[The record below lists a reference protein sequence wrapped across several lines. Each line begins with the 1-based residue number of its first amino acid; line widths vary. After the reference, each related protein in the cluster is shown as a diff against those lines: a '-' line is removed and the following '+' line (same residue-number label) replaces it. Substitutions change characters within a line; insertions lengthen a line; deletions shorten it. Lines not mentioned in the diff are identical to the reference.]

1 MLFLVSGTVEKRP
14 AIAKELG
21 DSIQKRSFFLI
32 QKFRKNDSLGE
43 SFAYSKSF
51 ITAIT
56 FFPSLDSLLEM
67 DPSGKALGVG
77 RILKIFP
84 FPPQN
89 FKTVDRSHSKF
100 QCISHLKPHFPQNVN
115 DKVINNLS
123 FLPHTFDKICFS
135 NANDDDRPTFQVI
148 GTFYLLDPSSA
159 SSSQGITH
167 THNLEEQMLP
177 HHNPKPTNNTQ
188 SQGKKF
194 LHDEQPTIQ
203 QIPWYATKQEAHK
216 TTSPDEYIL
225 CLESGDSIFQFF
237 ITCSLF

>member
-1 MLFLVSGTVEKRP
+1 MRCSLMKIQLQCFFWSVGLSRKDQLQLRNQEIVYRKDPFSSYRSSEKMIHQENLLHIP
-14 AIAKELG
+14 NHL
-21 DSIQKRSFFLI
+21 SQLSH
-32 QKFRKNDSLGE
+32 
-43 SFAYSKSF
+43 
-51 ITAIT
+51 

-89 FKTVDRSHSKF
+89 FKTVERSHSKF

-135 NANDDDRPTFQVI
+135 NANDDDRPTFQVV

-194 LHDEQPTIQ
+194 LHD
-203 QIPWYATKQEAHK
+203 
-216 TTSPDEYIL
+216 
-225 CLESGDSIFQFF
+225 
-237 ITCSLF
+237 